1 MQILNTNDFLI
12 LSCMR
17 DKDKNLGLCEARGMT
32 RKTIS
37 EKSELSMS
45 TVIRS
50 TNKLLNAGLIKHGI
64 KKVNTMTYYVT
75 EEGIVRLKEVY
86 GGVKINGKK

>member
-17 DKDKNLGLCEARGMT
+17 DKEHNLGMCEARGMT
-32 RKTIS
+32 RKLIS
-37 EKSELSMS
+37 EKSQLSMS

-64 KKVNTMTYYVT
+64 KQINTMTYYVT
-75 EEGIVRLKEVY
+75 EDGVNRLKEVY
-86 GGVKINGKK
+86 GGAVNGKK